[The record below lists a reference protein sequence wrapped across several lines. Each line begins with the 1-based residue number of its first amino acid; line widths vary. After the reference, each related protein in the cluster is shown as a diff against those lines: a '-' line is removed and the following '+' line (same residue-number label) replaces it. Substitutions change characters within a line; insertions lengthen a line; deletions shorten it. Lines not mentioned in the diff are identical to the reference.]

1 MDDSA
6 ISNTPAA
13 IPTILSETRALGF
26 DMISE
31 PRVGSLLAGMD
42 ASATL
47 DTVDN
52 DPRVVAVAQRH
63 LGADPRIRFHIKDG
77 GQFLQE
83 PGLDPFDL
91 IYADA
96 WPGKFSHLDKAL
108 ALLHPGGLYVIDD
121 LQPQPN
127 WPEGHA
133 PKVPALM
140 SDLERRSGFVT
151 VRMGWASGLMV
162 VIRKAS

>member
-31 PRVGSLLAGMD
+31 PRVDLLLAGMD

-91 IYADA
+91 STPM
-96 WPGKFSHLDKAL
+96 PGPANSVIWTRPWRCSTPVASTSSTISSHSRT
-108 ALLHPGGLYVIDD
+108 G
-121 LQPQPN
+121 
-127 WPEGHA
+127 
-133 PKVPALM
+133 
-140 SDLERRSGFVT
+140 RRDMP
-151 VRMGWASGLMV
+151 R
-162 VIRKAS
+162 RCQR

>member
-13 IPTILSETRALGF
+13 IPTILSETRAFGF

-42 ASATL
+42 PSATL

-52 DPRVVAVAQRH
+52 DPRVVAVAQGH
-63 LGADPRIRFHIKDG
+63 LDADPRIRFHIKDG

-96 WPGKFSHLDKAL
+96 WPGK
-108 ALLHPGGLYVIDD
+108 P
-121 LQPQPN
+121 
-127 WPEGHA
+127 
-133 PKVPALM
+133 
-140 SDLERRSGFVT
+140 
-151 VRMGWASGLMV
+151 RMAWASGLMV
-162 VIRKAS
+162 VVRKAS

>member
-31 PRVGSLLAGMD
+31 PRVGSLLGGMD
-42 ASATL
+42 ALATL
-47 DTVDN
+47 D
-52 DPRVVAVAQRH
+52 
-63 LGADPRIRFHIKDG
+63 
-77 GQFLQE
+77 
-83 PGLDPFDL
+83 
-91 IYADA
+91 
-96 WPGKFSHLDKAL
+96 WPGKFSYLDKAL

-140 SDLERRSGFVT
+140 SDLERRTGSPRSEWRGHPD
-151 VRMGWASGLMV
+151 
-162 VIRKAS
+162 